1 MIERFFES
9 GIEVK
14 RYTESVDEL
23 GNPTKTWA
31 DHLTI
36 SGRIDAISGDEQIVA
51 GAPSVVATHML
62 FCRPVDISE
71 KDRIVYKGQEYEVKF
86 VDNPMNY
93 GRFLQISLEV
103 IR

>member
-1 MIERFFES
+1 MIDRFFEP
-9 GIEVK
+9 GIVVQ
-14 RYTESVDEL
+14 RYTESTNDL
-23 GNPTKTWA
+23 GDSVKTWA
-31 DHLTI
+31 NHLTI
-36 SGRIDAISGDEQIVA
+36 SGRIDALSGDEQIVA